1 MIYKVYDLKRS
12 YICLL
17 LIITI
22 RFTRGE
28 RKNLIKHQK
37 VQKYYDQDCSYFAK
51 LVISNAQGSL
61 SYGGNDST
69 LNFIRLNYW
78 IVWGS
83 QIVKRSK
90 NTFSANMYNEKT
102 LLGPGTQR
110 PSELRITVSILLEPN
125 MTDQFILKITK
136 LHVKSYIL

>member
-78 IVWGS
+78 IV
-83 QIVKRSK
+83 
-90 NTFSANMYNEKT
+90 
-102 LLGPGTQR
+102 
-110 PSELRITVSILLEPN
+110 
-125 MTDQFILKITK
+125 
-136 LHVKSYIL
+136 